1 MHLSC
6 KKKLT
11 KREVLNLKED
21 SLAAHELAVTFAH
34 WIFLLSKIIKNS
46 SEQMRWLFPYTTNE

>member
-34 WIFLLSKIIKNS
+34 WIFLNS
-46 SEQMRWLFPYTTNE
+46 SEQMQWLFLYTTNE